1 MPKKSILHWV
11 RLAVTSALIAYVI
24 HQAGLSTREGWRN
37 LWQTLAEVN
46 LLFLSLAIGVGLI
59 TMLASSFKWYMLLRS
74 RGLQVKLWRLYAYYI
89 IGRFFSIILPTT
101 MGSDVVRM
109 HQLGQYSGRYADAV
123 ASIFVDRLSGMITL
137 VVLAL
142 LSIFANLHLFHQPW
156 SLLGLGLAVGIA
168 TLLIGWLVVDERP
181 SNKMR
186 HLVGKRRISWLDR
199 FGEKLAKFRQAVLAY
214 QDKPMAL
221 LIAFINSLLFYFLA
235 AVNVWVTILP
245 FDTTQSFTPML
256 IAVPI
261 VLLIMN
267 LPISLGDLGLME
279 FSYSFVLGLFGIQ
292 PTIAISAALLM
303 RAKGFLYAGFGGLV
317 YSVLNNE
324 PSMVDK

>member
-1 MPKKSILHWV
+1 MPKKSTLRWV

-24 HQAGLSTREGWRN
+24 HQAGLSTREGLRN
-37 LWQTLAEVN
+37 LWQTFAEVN
-46 LLFLSLAIGVGLI
+46 LLFLSLAISVGLL
-59 TMLASSFKWYMLLRS
+59 TMLSSAFKWYMLLRS
-74 RGLQVKLWRLYAYYI
+74 RGLDVKLLRLYAYYM

-101 MGSDVVRM
+101 MGSDMVRM

-123 ASIFVDRLSGMITL
+123 ASIFIERLSGMITL
-137 VVLAL
+137 VLLAL

-156 SLLGLGLAVGIA
+156 SILGLGLAVGIA

-186 HLVGKRRISWLDR
+186 HLVGRRISWLDR
-199 FGEKLAKFRQAVLAY
+199 FGEKLEKFRQAVLAY
-214 QDKPMAL
+214 QDKPIAL
-221 LIAFINSLLFYFLA
+221 VIAFINSLLFYFLA

-292 PTIAISAALLM
+292 PAIAISAALLM
-303 RAKGFLYAGFGGLV
+303 RAKGFLYAGFGGLI